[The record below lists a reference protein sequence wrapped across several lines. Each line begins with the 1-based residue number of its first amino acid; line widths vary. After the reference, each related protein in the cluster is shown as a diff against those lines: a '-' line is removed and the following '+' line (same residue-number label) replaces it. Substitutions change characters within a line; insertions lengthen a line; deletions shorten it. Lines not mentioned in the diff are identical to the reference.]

1 MPVLIVLEG
10 GDQAGKATQ
19 ARMLADALARAGLGV
34 ETLEFPDYATPIGR
48 QIEGLLKGPAEPGG
62 GGGALSPPPPP
73 QPPQVLHLLLAA
85 NRWEA
90 LPRIRA
96 ALKSGRAVVVDR
108 YYHSNIVY
116 GTAAGLDRRWLEGL
130 DDGLPRPD
138 LVIVLDI
145 PPAESFRRKAAGRD
159 RFESDMGLLKR
170 VRFLYLH
177 EAVGDRRHWAAV
189 DASGS
194 REEVHASV
202 VRAAGPAVLKKHG
215 VDLAPAPPPPSPFRP
230 PKT

>member
-62 GGGALSPPPPP
+62 GGGAPSPPPPP

-96 ALKSGRAVVVDR
+96 ALKSGRAVVADR

-159 RFESDMGLLKR
+159 RFESDMGLLKK

-230 PKT
+230 RKT

>member
-230 PKT
+230 RKT

>member
-1 MPVLIVLEG
+1 MPMLIVLEG

-48 QIEGLLKGPAEPGG
+48 QIESLLRVPAEPDGG
-62 GGGALSPPPPP
+62 GGGARSPPPP
-73 QPPQVLHLLLAA
+73 PPQVLHLLLAA

-145 PPAESFRRKAAGRD
+145 RPAESFRRKAAGRD
-159 RFESDMGLLKR
+159 RFESDKGLLKR

-177 EAVGDRRHWAAV
+177 EAVDDRRHWVAV

-194 REEVHASV
+194 CEEVHARV
-202 VRAAGPAVLKKHG
+202 VRAAGPAVRKKHG
-215 VDLAPAPPPPSPFRP
+215 IDLAPAPPPPSPFRP
-230 PKT
+230 GKT

>member
-48 QIEGLLKGPAEPGG
+48 QIESLLKGPAEPGG
-62 GGGALSPPPPP
+62 GGTLSPPPPP

-96 ALKSGRAVVVDR
+96 ALKSGRAVVADR

-159 RFESDMGLLKR
+159 RFESDMGLLKK

-230 PKT
+230 RKT